1 MGMTELMHE
10 VSLRSATNRMDAH
23 NLALVVTPN
32 LVSGSNPLRD
42 VMMCCIPSERAP
54 FSSLP
59 TSPTSIGMGKTT
71 LGAVIKLCIQRY
83 YEVFDEVPDRSEA
96 IPPRM
101 HEPSPPS
108 PTSSHGRAHD
118 DDEEIDDAMLVMPI
132 GPSGSNHHN
141 SAVTTHTK
149 PGRPAPPPPP
159 PLPYKPRTPKRA
171 QQPASPRSAV
181 TTLAGRSGAPS
192 SFSPY
197 GTVNRAR
204 STISIERGT
213 ARGKGSISIGRGAAA
228 RTTGAGV
235 EATGITVAGFF
246 TPPDAPPVPPLLP
259 SQVKANGGKLPVGTG
274 AGVQGLP
281 S

>member
-1 MGMTELMHE
+1 MHE
-10 VSLRSATNRMDAH
+10 VSLRSATNRMDAN
-23 NLALVVTPN
+23 NLAVVVTPN
-32 LVSGSNPLRD
+32 LVSGTNPIRD
-42 VMMCCIPSERAP
+42 VMMCAIPSVPAP
-54 FSSLP
+54 FSPLP
-59 TSPTSIGMGKTT
+59 TSPTSGGMGKTT
-71 LGAVIKLCIQRY
+71 LGAAIKLCIQRY

-96 IPPRM
+96 IPQRVF
-101 HEPSPPS
+101 EPSPPS
-108 PTSSHGRAHD
+108 PTSSHGDRRAHD

-132 GPSGSNHHN
+132 GPSGSNHNNH
-141 SAVTTHTK
+141 ADTTQHHK
-149 PGRPAPPPPP
+149 PGRPAPPPPLP
-159 PLPYKPRTPKRA
+159 IPYKPRTPRRA
-171 QQPASPRSAV
+171 QQQQQPASSRSAV

-192 SFSPY
+192 SFTPY

-213 ARGKGSISIGRGAAA
+213 ARGKGSISVGRGAAA

-259 SQVKANGGKLPVGTG
+259 SQVKANGGNLPVGAG
-274 AGVQGLP
+274 AQGL